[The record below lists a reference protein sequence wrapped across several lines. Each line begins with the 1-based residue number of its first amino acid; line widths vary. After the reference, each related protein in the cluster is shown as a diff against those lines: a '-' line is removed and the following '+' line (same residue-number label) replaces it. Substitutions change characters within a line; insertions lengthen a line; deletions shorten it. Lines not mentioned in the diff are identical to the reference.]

1 MSKKKKKNCQNLI
14 SANRDS
20 LSKSYMYFMYEDNNK
35 FYQARKTWGKQRDII
50 KTILGKVV

>member
-1 MSKKKKKNCQNLI
+1 
-14 SANRDS
+14 
-20 LSKSYMYFMYEDNNK
+20 MYFMYEDNNK